1 MSRWLILLLFA
12 TTLAAQ
18 TADTTRFEFATTAAP
33 NGMAG
38 HPYAFTIKLRN
49 GAGPYQFH
57 LTDGLLPPGLH
68 LNSGTGVITGTPLEV
83 GNFRFSLSVRDL
95 GTNVVARHTFVI
107 AIQNQLLLEWL
118 KPPAL
123 NSNTI
128 AGSVKVTN
136 SSSEGLTFDTT
147 VIIVAVNEIGKA
159 FALGYQHFNLSPGV
173 EQAIPFSST
182 VPNGHYNVH
191 VDAIAA
197 RPNSTRSSAR
207 SSLDTAAPLV
217 VNVNR

>member
-1 MSRWLILLLFA
+1 MSRWLVLLLFA

-18 TADTTRFEFATTAAP
+18 TADPSHFAFATTALP
-33 NGMAG
+33 NGMLG
-38 HPYAFTIKLRN
+38 HPYVFTLKLQN
-49 GAGPYQFH
+49 GAGPFEFR
-57 LTDGLLPPGLH
+57 LTNGLLPPGLH
-68 LNSGTGVITGTPLEV
+68 LNDHTGVITGTPSEV
-83 GNFRFSLSVRDL
+83 GVFRLSLSVRDL
-95 GTNVVARHTFVI
+95 GTNVIARHAFVI

-118 KPPAL
+118 KPPTL

-136 SSSEGLTFDTT
+136 SSSEGVTYDTT

-159 FALGYQHFNLSPGV
+159 FALGYQHFNLSQGV
-173 EQAIPFSST
+173 EQEVPFSST
-182 VPNGHYNVH
+182 LPNGHYHVH

-197 RPNSTRSSAR
+197 RPNNTRSSAR
-207 SSLDTAAPLV
+207 SSLDTPTPLV